1 MLQNYFM
8 QIRYV
13 LQQSWGYFHNPWDF
27 TNFAPMDDKI
37 ATFELPL
44 FFDSLL
50 EYDFSRYH
58 DNVIH
63 MLCTGGSMSFSI
75 QHTRYH
81 ISTADYIILT
91 PGILIS
97 NIYQSDDCSLLIMSF
112 NEMMATKSAIQADYD
127 IIGRM
132 ALLQDPVIRLNQIDF
147 KKCCDDMIRLKERV
161 GEIGHIFHY
170 EMITALVK
178 AHILDLYDIHAKSN
192 KIFEVTSRPAELMRA
207 FIQMLSD
214 GHYRNNRTLEYYSS
228 QLCVTPHYLSEVSNI
243 VSKRPA
249 TYWIDLFLTNEL
261 SRLLIQKEL
270 PLAEIA
276 MRLNFSSL
284 SYLSRYVSKHFGMT
298 PSEFRKTLK

>member
-1 MLQNYFM
+1 M
-8 QIRYV
+8 
-13 LQQSWGYFHNPWDF
+13 LQQSWGYFHNPWYF
-27 TNFAPMDDKI
+27 ANFAPMNDKK
-37 ATFELPL
+37 ATMDLPL
-44 FFDSLL
+44 FFDSLS

-58 DNVIH
+58 DNVLHI
-63 MLCTGGSMSFSI
+63 LCTRGSMSLSI

-97 NIYQSDDCSLLIMSF
+97 NISQSDDCSLLIMSF

-132 ALLQDPVIRLNQIDF
+132 ALLQNPIIRLSQVDF
-147 KKCCDDMIRLKERV
+147 KKCRDDLIRLKERV
-161 GEIGHIFHY
+161 GEVGHIFHY
-170 EMITALVK
+170 EMIASLVK

-214 GHYRNNRTLEYYSS
+214 GQYKNNRTLDYYSS
-228 QLCVTPHYLSEVSNI
+228 QLCVTPHYLSEICNI

-249 TYWIDLFLTNEL
+249 TYWIDLFVTNEL

-270 PLAEIA
+270 PLTEIA
-276 MRLNFSSL
+276 IQLNFSSL
-284 SYLSRYVSKHFGMT
+284 SYLSRYVSKHFGVT
-298 PSEFRKTLK
+298 PSEFRKALK